1 MILDE
6 KTCWNLTS
14 IILNNVVWALGVF
27 FQAYF
32 KRGGPNENSEGP
44 WVPK

>member
-6 KTCWNLTS
+6 KTCWNFTW
-14 IILNNVVWALGVF
+14 IVLNNVVWDLVW
-27 FQAYF
+27 AYF
-32 KRGGPNENSEGP
+32 KRGGPNEKSEGP

>member
-1 MILDE
+1 MTLDE

-14 IILNNVVWALGVF
+14 IVMDNVTRDLGVF
-27 FQAYF
+27 FQAYL
-32 KRGGPNENSEGP
+32 KEVSKGP